1 MDGLLIIDKPKDF
14 TSFDVV
20 AVARKTLKV
29 KKIGHTGTLDPN
41 ATGILILALGKATKL
56 IKYFIEDRKTYEC
69 VFLIGKA
76 YDTDDT
82 TGNLIEELDTS
93 KISESQVI
101 NALTSFIGKNQ
112 QVPPA
117 YSAIK
122 VQGKKMYE
130 LARKNRELPELKP
143 RDIEIFG
150 ISDIQVSREDK
161 TIIVKAICDV
171 SKGTYIRSIARDLGT
186 KLNNAGCLM
195 ELRRTKVNNFTLSD
209 CITMED
215 LRNQE
220 INPKDPFNFLGLP
233 KITVSETIAND
244 IQYGRFIDMKYFSD
258 KRDTIIYNSAG
269 EVLAIYTYDS
279 NKNTMRM
286 SVKWA

>member
-29 KKIGHTGTLDPN
+29 QKIGHTGTLDPN
-41 ATGILILALGKATKL
+41 ATGILVLALGKATKL
-56 IKYFIEDRKTYEC
+56 IKYFTEDRKTYEC
-69 VFLIGKA
+69 TFLIGRS

-93 KISESQVI
+93 KISEGQVI
-101 NALTSFIGKNQ
+101 NALKSFVGKNQ

-130 LARKNRELPELKP
+130 LARKNKELPELKP
-143 RDIEIFG
+143 RDIEIFS
-150 ISDIQVSREDK
+150 INDIEVSKENK
-161 TIIVKAICDV
+161 EIVVKAIFDV
-171 SKGTYIRSIARDLGT
+171 SKGTYIRSIARDLGI

-209 CITMED
+209 CVNMED
-215 LRNQE
+215 LKNQE
-220 INPKDPFNFLGLP
+220 INLKDPFAFMGLP
-233 KITVSETIAND
+233 KITVPETIAND

-258 KRDTIIYNSAG
+258 KKDTIIYNSAG